1 MTYRNLE
8 TIGKA
13 IAYNMVDKDEKSLDE
28 SYKKMFDAFAPSIK

>member
-13 IAYNMVDKDEKSLDE
+13 IAYNMVDKDEKSLKIICE
-28 SYKKMFDAFAPSIK
+28 KSNI